1 MAKKFLILIHGEN
14 YLFKEGG
21 AVTPKGFYVTLCV
34 EAGDAESAQE
44 VALAMVRDDQGLA
57 KIVNDETNTGSLS
70 IDKVSEVNEW
80 TALKPPGSGFAF
92 YNEEEDDE
100 N

>member
-14 YLFKEGG
+14 YLCKEGDG
-21 AVTPKGFYVTLCV
+21 VIPKGFYVTRCV
-34 EAGDAESAQE
+34 EAVDAESAQE
-44 VALAMVRDDQGLA
+44 VALDMVRDDQALA
-57 KIVNDETNTGSLS
+57 NIVNDETNTPWLS
-70 IDKVSEVNEW
+70 IDKVSEVDEW

-92 YNEEEDDE
+92 YIEEDE